1 MFRCIAISLST
12 YVFEQVCNSS
22 NNPHILRGY
31 EGWER
36 KKRADFAKERSRKE
50 KKAGERYKKD
60 VLRCI
65 VEGKTKRVS
74 AFEQSFQ
81 SLKVGRRHAACGPAP
96 FKRHARRTVGP
107 NVKTPPKIR
116 LKKIREIDGPYYV
129 CNSLT
134 TFERKTHPPE
144 TEIGVNLLKF
154 AWKNSWNDIN

>member
-1 MFRCIAISLST
+1 MF
-12 YVFEQVCNSS
+12 FEQVCNSS

-36 KKRADFAKERSRKE
+36 KKRVDFVKEGSWKE
-50 KKAGERYKKD
+50 KKAGESNKKD

-129 CNSLT
+129 CNRLT

-154 AWKNSWNDIN
+154 AWKNSLNDIN

>member
-1 MFRCIAISLST
+1 MF
-12 YVFEQVCNSS
+12 FEQVCNSS

-36 KKRADFAKERSRKE
+36 KKKGQTLLKKEVGKG

-81 SLKVGRRHAACGPAP
+81 SLKVGRRYAVCGPAP

-107 NVKTPPKIR
+107 NVKNPPTIR
-116 LKKIREIDGPYYV
+116 WKKPVKLTDRTYS
-129 CNSLT
+129 CNDLT
-134 TFERKTHPPE
+134 TFECEFHPWE
-144 TEIGVNLLKF
+144 TEIDVNLMKF
-154 AWKNSWNDIN
+154 AWKNSWNHIK